1 MIKQRH
7 SSESHT
13 AAHDL
18 NTVRLT
24 SAKLNS
30 MSVSVHSGVLLLA
43 DAERLFQ
50 QHLPPSLFQVP
61 ALHTVLPLRQEDT
74 GTMFPC
80 RGGAR
85 HRRHISPKSALF
97 FPVRNLILWC
107 TSANLATAMV
117 IGRVFLGTIDEQQ

>member
-1 MIKQRH
+1 MIKQTH
-7 SSESHT
+7 SSESRT
-13 AAHDL
+13 AAHDP

-24 SAKLNS
+24 PTMLNS
-30 MSVSVHSGVLLLA
+30 MSVSDHSGVLLLA
-43 DAERLFQ
+43 DAKVCSSSIFSSSQ
-50 QHLPPSLFQVP
+50 SQVP
-61 ALHTVLPLRQEDT
+61 ALHMILPLRQEDT

-85 HRRHISPKSALF
+85 HRRHISSKSALF